1 MKYCL
6 FDGGDVVGPFT
17 AKQLLLRP
25 GFGAHSLVCPEEH
38 SVEGDYWKEA
48 HFYEE
53 FGLTASLSPEE
64 SPAEAVSSAVSAEL
78 LEEMGQAVRELD
90 SFHMEDKAP
99 AAGLPRPSA
108 PQADKSESKQTPP
121 PPPVPEPAAK
131 TESPQLDDAPAAIKT
146 PGQTPVQD
154 THISSIL
161 IRASR
166 EMKTE
171 ERKGQKDWA
180 EAESSVRASGHA
192 SKTDTEK
199 IKVSSQAVEK
209 APRPDPAPA
218 EGLSAL
224 DKEPSKAVPAAT
236 GEAEVVSRSVVG
248 PSNPIEE
255 YFNTIKSGDLGR
267 ILGIPDPNENS
278 DLSLARALESQFEKT
293 DPGTGKLMDGD
304 DPFDEF
310 LPTSKPEPLDEF
322 FQMDEL
328 TPDKK
333 TEENLKRSLPD
344 LQNAEALPLAGQ
356 ARVDFSG
363 EQTAQEPEK
372 GIEELVMPPQED
384 DPEDK
389 TVQTILEGKLKV
401 DTLRQEIAEPIKEV
415 PAQQDAAPH
424 PPAPLAS
431 SGEEQRHSAGRIRF
445 LFLLLGVVLLLA
457 GAGLNLSRGESAPAP
472 GAQAKTSDIS
482 SVLPAGTA
490 VTSDESV
497 PDARTAV
504 NAAPIVETTDPLLL
518 AQEIVQNYQLDNGRG
533 TIEQYLN
540 RLYSKQLQDGYAA
553 AWSAESLH
561 RDSYVVKYRLAKT
574 RQEPI
579 VYIFQADTAKKKL
592 TGALNNIT
600 LDLVGKIS

>member
-6 FDGGDVVGPFT
+6 FDGGDVVGPFS
-17 AKQLLLRP
+17 AKELLLRP

-53 FGLTASLSPEE
+53 FGLTASAPEE
-64 SPAEAVSSAVSAEL
+64 PPSEDLSSAVSADL
-78 LEEMGQAVRELD
+78 LEEMDHAVRELD
-90 SFHMEDKAP
+90 SVHVEKKTSASV
-99 AAGLPRPSA
+99 LHSPSA
-108 PQADKSESKQTPP
+108 PQAGKQEPKQVPP
-121 PPPVPEPAAK
+121 PPMPDSASK
-131 TESPQLDDAPAAIKT
+131 TEIPSPEGAPAMKKT
-146 PGQTPVQD
+146 QEPVLAPNN
-154 THISSIL
+154 HISSIL
-161 IRASR
+161 FQASQ
-166 EMKTE
+166 EMKTK
-171 ERKGQKDWA
+171 ERKEQKNLGELELPAHVSGQA
-180 EAESSVRASGHA
+180 A
-192 SKTDTEK
+192 EK
-199 IKVSSQAVEK
+199 INVSAQTAEK
-209 APRPDPAPA
+209 APQPDPAPA
-218 EGLSAL
+218 MTEGLPVL
-224 DKEPSKAVPAAT
+224 EQEPSKEVPGAT
-236 GEAEVVSRSVVG
+236 GEPEAVSRSVVG
-248 PSNPIEE
+248 SSNPIEE
-255 YFNTIKSGDLGR
+255 YFNTIRSGDLGR

-278 DLSLARALESQFEKT
+278 DLNLARALESQFEKT

-304 DPFDEF
+304 DPFDDF
-310 LPTSKPEPLDEF
+310 LPTAKTEPLDEF
-322 FQMDEL
+322 FQTDGL
-328 TPDKK
+328 SSDKK
-333 TEENLKRSLPD
+333 TEENLKRTLPD
-344 LQNAEALPLAGQ
+344 LQDAEALPLAGQ
-356 ARVDFSG
+356 PRPNFSA
-363 EQTAQEPEK
+363 EQTAPEPEK
-372 GIEELVMPPQED
+372 DIEELVVPPQED

-415 PAQQDAAPH
+415 PAPTNDTPH

-431 SGEEQRHSAGRIRF
+431 SDQGQRHSAGRIRF

-457 GAGLNLSRGESAPAP
+457 GAGLNLSRGENTPLSGMEANVSDSSAAVPA
-472 GAQAKTSDIS
+472 D
-482 SVLPAGTA
+482 GT
-490 VTSDESV
+490 VNMEESV

-504 NAAPIVETTDPLLL
+504 NAAPVMEMDPLLL

-553 AWSAESLH
+553 AWSAEPLH